1 MEVQPPVGSQQGREV
16 RRVHCA
22 PWLPESH
29 LVKSGR
35 SRAAAMMLHRLGVF
49 PKAGD
54 SCLEVGFGWQG
65 WLGTLL
71 SWGIREPDLHGI
83 DIDPVQV
90 NRGRDLL
97 PLADLRV

>member
-1 MEVQPPVGSQQGREV
+1 
-16 RRVHCA
+16 
-22 PWLPESH
+22 
-29 LVKSGR
+29 
-35 SRAAAMMLHRLGVF
+35 MMLHRLGVF

-83 DIDPVQV
+83 DIDPVV
-90 NRGRDLL
+90 GRNQDAGGEHL
-97 PLADLRV
+97 PTELSIAS